1 MWAPIRHTV
10 VECVHGKVDERITQP
25 PIEFAMVTFA
35 GALGQRLQGRA
46 QRGAP
51 DFVEDALDEDHT
63 IVGCGQG
70 QAPRLY
76 ALFLFVHETLR
87 VGRMP
92 SMHAGVAEGKDIEL
106 ARLAEQRG
114 FVEAATNSRRSPRYQ
129 RKVGKADLAHS
140 QRVSAFA
147 QSLQLIAGT
156 NAIAGGTARHVANL
170 LEPGNRA
177 VEALLVVFVGGS
189 ELTRQI
195 RELEL
200 DQVADLTDLDQL
212 VADLLLRAAALGPA
226 PEGLR
231 SCAEPGHVWHEGCK
245 CPLFVNHET
254 IIGTSVCRSIV
265 CNVNF
270 EKIENKEYSEHL
282 CQPEAAPSQ

>member
-87 VGRMP
+87 VGRMS
-92 SMHAGVAEGKDIEL
+92 SMHTGV
-106 ARLAEQRG
+106 
-114 FVEAATNSRRSPRYQ
+114 VEAPDTELGRFSEQPGLIKTPADRR
-129 RKVGKADLAHS
+129 
-140 QRVSAFA
+140 
-147 QSLQLIAGT
+147 
-156 NAIAGGTARHVANL
+156 
-170 LEPGNRA
+170 
-177 VEALLVVFVGGS
+177 
-189 ELTRQI
+189 
-195 RELEL
+195 
-200 DQVADLTDLDQL
+200 
-212 VADLLLRAAALGPA
+212 
-226 PEGLR
+226 
-231 SCAEPGHVWHEGCK
+231 
-245 CPLFVNHET
+245 
-254 IIGTSVCRSIV
+254 
-265 CNVNF
+265 
-270 EKIENKEYSEHL
+270 
-282 CQPEAAPSQ
+282 